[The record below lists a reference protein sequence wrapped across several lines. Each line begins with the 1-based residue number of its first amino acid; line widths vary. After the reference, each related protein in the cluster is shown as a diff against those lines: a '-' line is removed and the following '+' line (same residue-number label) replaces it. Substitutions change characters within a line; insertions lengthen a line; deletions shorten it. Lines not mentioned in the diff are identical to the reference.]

1 VSVGTLTRDPRRG
14 VAGVDLERA
23 RATLRSPAAAALA
36 ALTALAA
43 VLRFTRIG
51 HQGFWFDEANTAL
64 LVHFSPGKMLGL
76 IPQTESTPPLY
87 YCLVWVWARVFGYG
101 ETALRSLSALAGVT
115 LIPVA
120 YGAGAKLVTRR
131 AGVIVAALAA
141 CNPLLIW
148 YSQEARSYSLA
159 VLLSA
164 LSLMAF
170 AYARENP
177 SPRLLAVWTVCAGLA
192 LSTHYYALLI
202 VVPEALWLLL
212 EHRHRRALW
221 WALGVLAV
229 WAGALLALA
238 ISQNSTGHASWIA
251 SAPLGRRVAQI
262 VPQFLVGFGSV
273 AYNPLIGISVVLCV
287 VALVMLATAPS
298 GELRRRTLML
308 GALVIV
314 GMLINLALVAIG
326 VDNLLTRNTLALWLP
341 AALVVAGGLCLSRRA
356 WAGIAIAS
364 ALCVI
369 GVIAAVSV
377 AVDRDLQRPDWRGV
391 ARILGPYPPR
401 PALADGAAGRAIF
414 VQHYRDLLP
423 LSLYLPRLGFVR
435 RGGSARVRELDV
447 VSFTSPKSAG
457 FCWWGSACNLWPSRA
472 QRVYRVAG
480 FREVSRRRIY
490 QFTVVRL
497 LAPHPVTLTP
507 AIIARALT
515 TTRYRNDE
523 FLIQPR

>member
-1 VSVGTLTRDPRRG
+1 MSVGTLTRDARG
-14 VAGVDLERA
+14 GAAGIDRERA
-23 RATLRSPAAAALA
+23 RAALRSPAAAAVA

-87 YCLVWVWARVFGYG
+87 YCVAWIWARIFGYG
-101 ETALRSLSALAGVT
+101 ETALRSLSALAGVL

-120 YGAGAKLVTRR
+120 YGTGAKLVSRR

-164 LSLMAF
+164 LSLLSF

-177 SPRLLAVWTVCAGLA
+177 SPRLLAAWTVCSGLA

-202 VVPEALWLLL
+202 VVPEAIWLFA

-221 WALGVLAV
+221 GAFAVLAV
-229 WAGALLALA
+229 WGGGLLALA

-251 SAPLGRRVAQI
+251 SAPLGRRVGQI

-273 AYNPLIGISVVLCV
+273 AYNPLIWVSIALCI
-287 VALVMLATAPS
+287 VALAMLVSAPG
-298 GELRRRTLML
+298 GELRSRALTL

-314 GMLINLALVAIG
+314 GMLINLALVAVG

-341 AALVVAGGLCLSRRA
+341 AALVVAGGLALARRP
-356 WAGIAIAS
+356 WAGAGVAV

-369 GVIAAVSV
+369 GVVAAISV
-377 AVDRDLQRPDWRGV
+377 AADRNLQRPDWRGV
-391 ARILGPYPPR
+391 AGLLGAR
-401 PALADGAAGRAIF
+401 PAAADGAAGRAIV

-423 LSLYLPRLGFVR
+423 LSLYLPRLRFVLP
-435 RGGSARVRELDV
+435 GGSARVRELDV
-447 VSFTSPKSAG
+447 VTFTSPQSAG
-457 FCWWGSACNLWPSRA
+457 FCWWGSACNLWPSRV
-472 QRVYRVAG
+472 QRVYPVAG
-480 FREVSRRRIY
+480 FHEVSRRRIY

-497 LAPHPVTLTP
+497 LAPRPVTLTP
-507 AIIARALT
+507 AIISRALT

-523 FLIQPR
+523 FLFQPR